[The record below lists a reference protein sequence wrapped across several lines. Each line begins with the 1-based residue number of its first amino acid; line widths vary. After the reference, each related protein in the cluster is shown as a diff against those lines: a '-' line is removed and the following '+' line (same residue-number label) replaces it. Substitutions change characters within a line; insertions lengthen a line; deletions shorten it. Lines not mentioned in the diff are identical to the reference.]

1 METIIREYGKVLIA
15 SVASSVVIALLIIAI
30 KNIYVHRFVYA
41 SEEQN
46 IEMTTGFANSLN
58 QDDLDISFNRLQQSH
73 AYDVSDI
80 CNMPVGCKGD
90 ITGIYKAGDA
100 RDAYWSLPNELEN
113 IYVDGKYVFH
123 EPGIYKIYIKVWNE
137 LGVSREGYG
146 NIIVN

>member
-73 AYDVSDI
+73 AYDVS
-80 CNMPVGCKGD
+80 
-90 ITGIYKAGDA
+90 GIYNAGDA
-100 RDAYWSLPNELEN
+100 RDAYWTLPNELEN

-123 EPGIYKIYIKVWNE
+123 ESGIYKIYIKVWNE
-137 LGVSREGYG
+137 LGASREGYG